1 MKLFE
6 LTTNAFEG
14 FGINVLELAGMKI
27 LGLFGLNLL
36 LINWSKLA
44 LFS

>member
-1 MKLFE
+1 L
-6 LTTNAFEG
+6 
-14 FGINVLELAGMKI
+14 IGMKV

>member
-1 MKLFE
+1 L
-6 LTTNAFEG
+6 N
-14 FGINVLELAGMKI
+14 GMKV